1 MIRGFMA
8 SVLRL
13 AMIAFNVFV
22 LKCRKELCIVMVLG
36 ITNIVQE
43 CHLQIILLTQNE
55 DFASALIHDLGG
67 PLLYTSGYDN

>member
-1 MIRGFMA
+1 MA

-13 AMIAFNVFV
+13 AMTAFIVFV

-55 DFASALIHDLGG
+55 DFASALIRDLGG